1 MHLSRDRPPAE
12 ALAVKGQAWLR
23 LFKFPGGSVT
33 LSRRGLGVT
42 GGVGRVRA
50 SSRGWSY
57 VRLGK
62 GLYYRRRG

>member
-1 MHLSRDRPPAE
+1 M
-12 ALAVKGQAWLR
+12 KGQAWIR

-42 GGVGRVRA
+42 GGIGRVRA

-57 VRLGK
+57 IRLGK
-62 GLYYRRRG
+62 GLYWRGRR